1 MGQVIDLGE
10 ARDRAQSKHA
20 KISVSLKR
28 LARENRQ
35 ELLGSHPHVRF
46 WFNSVQREHYVH
58 LLRLH
63 LALREAI
70 EANLKFLGD
79 HFVVDNLFDKQRK
92 VFNIAQFVAPCSYK
106 SELIRKDLAALNES
120 PHQDF
125 EHPPKLKEFLGYIKR
140 TSDAY
145 SISLLGTLF
154 VLEDNLASAGNQL
167 ATTLVNN
174 QAANNFSLN
183 YLSAFADSKEALW
196 QFTQALDSIT
206 DFQTQANVVIA
217 ATLSFE
223 LHREL
228 LLPKDIR
235 RWANTTQLDC
245 V

>member
-35 ELLGSHPHVRF
+35 ELLSSHPHMRF
-46 WFNSVQREHYVH
+46 WFEQVEREHYIH

-70 EANLKFLGD
+70 EANLKYLGD
-79 HFVVDNLFDKQRK
+79 NFVVENLVDKQRK
-92 VFNIAQFVAPCSYK
+92 IFSIAEFVAPCSYK
-106 SELIRKDLAALNES
+106 SELIRNDLAALNES
-120 PHQDF
+120 PTGDF
-125 EHPPKLKEFLGYIKR
+125 QHPPKLKEFLGYIKR
-140 TSDAY
+140 TSNAY
-145 SISLLGTLF
+145 SISLLGTLY

-167 ATTLVNN
+167 AITLVNN
-174 QAANNFSLN
+174 RAANNFSLN
-183 YLSAFADSKEALW
+183 YLSAFAESKETLW
-196 QFTQALDSIT
+196 QFTQALDSIS

-223 LHREL
+223 LHRDL
-228 LLPKDIR
+228 LRPKDIR
-235 RWANTTQLDC
+235 RWAEKCNADFL
-245 V
+245 